1 MNIRTGQYLLF
12 ATLLASVMPATASTV
27 NVTNQ
32 SQVTLGANDSL
43 LFYISSNNSS
53 GSQAPSYPGEIEILL
68 GGMPLGGPV
77 ASIPGTSGVYMPGI
91 LFTGT
96 LESENGSISIPLTD
110 SNATRLGLPGG
121 DMEMTPGSHSGGS
134 YSGPID
140 LLSGAGTI
148 SSQEAAALFASGEV
162 VIDLQNSGA
171 PITFGYSGSSI
182 ASDFSASLISSG
194 GAQSMGAQI
203 MQVDCVNPTATP
215 EPGTI
220 GLLIIGLTIVCTRL
234 GHERA
239 RQYRLVGQAS
249 RPVLSLAASSPLA
262 KKTSLYPSIT

>member
-1 MNIRTGQYLLF
+1 MNIRTGQYLIF
-12 ATLLASVMPATASTV
+12 ASLLAAVVPATATTV
-27 NVTNQ
+27 NVTND
-32 SQVTLGANDSL
+32 SQVTLGTNDSL
-43 LFYISSNNSS
+43 LFYISDNSP
-53 GSQAPSYPGEIEILL
+53 GNQASSYPGEIEILL

-121 DMEMTPGSHSGGS
+121 DMVLTPGSHSGGS

-140 LLSGAGTI
+140 LLSGVGTI

-171 PITFGYSGSSI
+171 PITFGYTGSSI
-182 ASDFSASLISSG
+182 ASDFSASMISSG
-194 GAQSMGAQI
+194 GAQSRGAQI
-203 MQVDCVNPTATP
+203 TQVDCVNPTATP

-220 GLLIIGLTIVCTRL
+220 GLLLIGLTILCTR
-234 GHERA
+234 
-239 RQYRLVGQAS
+239 VGQAS
-249 RPVLSLAASSPLA
+249 RPVLSPVASSALP
-262 KKTSLYPSIT
+262 KKTSLNPSTT